1 MLQKSLS
8 RILACALLSYG
19 STALAFTL
27 ILPPQEQFSP
37 SNTIADTS
45 TLEPQVQAIAG
56 AIRTQLLS
64 HRRPRSPEKVTQA
77 GRMLAANADPGTR
90 SDVNFL
96 AAALDDPSGAG
107 SGSSGDGQSLWISTA
122 INSLENEFSR
132 TAFHGATHNLLAG
145 FDLTRS
151 DKYVLGV
158 SVGHEASNFDTT
170 FNAGNE
176 RTRGFNLNP
185 YFSLL
190 LSDTWSLDLIG
201 GYGRFNTRQ
210 SRTIGSI
217 LVPLATVAVD
227 SEFASKRGFVSTNL
241 TNVSARG
248 NWKLTSSLGFLGSK
262 REQDAYV
269 ESDGSAVAAAKQ
281 TSRQWNLLG
290 EAAYGR
296 GNAETFVGLTYE
308 NSRDDQRIQFATGAQ
323 PANDPDSVV
332 LAAGWRHF
340 GKGLTA
346 NFLFNSRLAK
356 DQVTEYGFAMTLR
369 VDL

>member
-1 MLQKSLS
+1 VLQKSLS

-37 SNTIADTS
+37 SNTITDTS